1 MISITKCQPDN
12 LQFFFLHCV
21 RQSKKKYWTIFKCY
35 SCLRSVGKKKP
46 KIAFNI
52 FSPDMLLS
60 FPPSILNLL
69 CLFFLI
75 NHSHCRNHHGKRRT
89 MYIAKSLPR
98 SELTLKVYKINPI
111 QDAAFCDRYLLNDP
125 EEWRGKWN
133 G

>member
-12 LQFFFLHCV
+12 LQFFFSSLC
-21 RQSKKKYWTIFKCY
+21 SPIKKKNTELYLSATPA
-35 SCLRSVGKKKP
+35 SAQLEKKKP
-46 KIAFNI
+46 EIAFNI

-125 EEWRGKWN
+125 EE
-133 G
+133 

>member
-1 MISITKCQPDN
+1 MFANQ
-12 LQFFFLHCV
+12 
-21 RQSKKKYWTIFKCY
+21 KKNTELYLSATPA
-35 SCLRSVGKKKP
+35 SAQLEKKKP
-46 KIAFNI
+46 EIAFNI

-125 EEWRGKWN
+125 EE
-133 G
+133 